1 MSITWGE
8 IASQPAAW
16 RRAAALAS
24 EVSDLLP
31 APGLSVCVVGCG
43 TSLYMAQAWAALRE
57 TAGHGRTDAF
67 AASELPRRS
76 GYDALVAIS
85 RSGTTSEVVHALR
98 QDIATRSLTITAV
111 PGSPAAEAADA
122 AITLDFAD
130 ERSVVQTRFATS
142 ALTLLRAHAGGDVE
156 RAAQDAEHALEAPL
170 PVQLHIEGIGPDPA
184 AGTEG
189 TGPNPAAG
197 TDGTGPNPAATAG
210 RASASTPEDSARPPG
225 DRRSEAVSA
234 GGDDARPAGAPRQWT
249 FLGRGWAVGLAHEAA
264 LKLREAAQ
272 QWAEAYPALE
282 YRHGPIAIA
291 GKGTVVWSLDPLDSA
306 LAGDVRATGA
316 TIVCEPLDPLAALV
330 LAQRTAV
337 ALAQSKGLDPDR
349 PRNLARSV
357 VLEGAALEVLS

>member
-24 EVSDLLP
+24 EVGHILP
-31 APGLSVCVVGCG
+31 AHGLSVCAVGCG

-57 TAGHGRTDAF
+57 RAGHGRTDAF
-67 AASELPRRS
+67 AASELPRRT
-76 GYDALVAIS
+76 GYDVLVAIS
-85 RSGTTSEVVHALR
+85 RSGTTSEVLHALR
-98 QDIATRSLTITAV
+98 QDLAARSLTITAV

-122 AITLDFAD
+122 AIVLDFAD

-142 ALTLLRAHAGGDVE
+142 ALTLLRAHAGEDTE
-156 RAAQDAEHALEAPL
+156 RATQDAERALEAPL
-170 PVQLHIEGIGPDPA
+170 PVQLR
-184 AGTEG
+184 TEG
-189 TGPNPAAG
+189 SGREAEAAAVPA
-197 TDGTGPNPAATAG
+197 
-210 RASASTPEDSARPPG
+210 
-225 DRRSEAVSA
+225 
-234 GGDDARPAGAPRQWT
+234 QWT
-249 FLGRGWAVGLAHEAA
+249 FLGRGWAVGLASEAA

-272 QWAEAYPALE
+272 AWAEAYPALE

-291 GKGTVVWSLDPLDSA
+291 TPNTVVWSLDPIDPA
-306 LAGDVRATGA
+306 LADEISATGA
-316 TIVCEPLDPLAALV
+316 TIVCEPLDSLAALV

-337 ALAQSKGLDPDR
+337 ALAQAKGLDPDR

>member
-24 EVSDLLP
+24 EVRDVLP
-31 APGLSVCVVGCG
+31 APGLSVCAVGCG

-57 TAGHGRTDAF
+57 SAGHGRTDAF

-76 GYDALVAIS
+76 GYDVLVAIS
-85 RSGTTSEVVHALR
+85 RSGTTSEVIHALR
-98 QDIATRSLTITAV
+98 RGLAARSLTITAV
-111 PGSPAAEAADA
+111 AGSPAAEAADA
-122 AITLDFAD
+122 AIVLDFAD

-142 ALTLLRAHAGGDVE
+142 ALTLLRAHEGEDVE
-156 RAAQDAEHALEAPL
+156 QATRDAESALEAPL
-170 PVQLHIEGIGPDPA
+170 PVQIGSEGVDPA
-184 AGTEG
+184 V
-189 TGPNPAAG
+189 
-197 TDGTGPNPAATAG
+197 
-210 RASASTPEDSARPPG
+210 PPQ
-225 DRRSEAVSA
+225 
-234 GGDDARPAGAPRQWT
+234 QWT
-249 FLGRGWAVGLAHEAA
+249 FLGRGWATGLANEAA

-272 QWAEAYPALE
+272 AWAEAYPALE

-291 GKGTVVWSLDPLDSA
+291 TQRTVVWSLDPLDPA
-306 LAGDVRATGA
+306 LREEVRATGA

-337 ALAQSKGLDPDR
+337 ALAQARGLDPDR

>member
-16 RRAAALAS
+16 RRAAALAT
-24 EVSDLLP
+24 EVRDLLP
-31 APGLSVCVVGCG
+31 APGLSVCAVGCG

-57 TAGHGRTDAF
+57 GAGHGRTDAF
-67 AASELPRRS
+67 AASELPARH
-76 GYDALVAIS
+76 GYDVLVAIS
-85 RSGTTSEVVHALR
+85 RSGTTSEVLHALR
-98 QDIATRSLTITAV
+98 RDIAPRSLTITAV
-111 PGSPAAEAADA
+111 AGSPAAEAGDA
-122 AITLDFAD
+122 AIVLDFAD

-142 ALTLLRAHAGGDVE
+142 ALTLLRAHAGEDVE
-156 RAAQDAEHALEAPL
+156 QAARDAEHALEAPL
-170 PVQLHIEGIGPDPA
+170 PVQVG
-184 AGTEG
+184 GT
-189 TGPNPAAG
+189 AV
-197 TDGTGPNPAATAG
+197 
-210 RASASTPEDSARPPG
+210 PPQ
-225 DRRSEAVSA
+225 
-234 GGDDARPAGAPRQWT
+234 QWT

-291 GKGTVVWSLDPLDSA
+291 TPGTVVWSLDPLDPA
-306 LAGDVRATGA
+306 LADEISATGA
-316 TIVCEPLDPLAALV
+316 TVVCEPMDSLAALV

-337 ALAQSKGLDPDR
+337 ALAQARGLDPDR